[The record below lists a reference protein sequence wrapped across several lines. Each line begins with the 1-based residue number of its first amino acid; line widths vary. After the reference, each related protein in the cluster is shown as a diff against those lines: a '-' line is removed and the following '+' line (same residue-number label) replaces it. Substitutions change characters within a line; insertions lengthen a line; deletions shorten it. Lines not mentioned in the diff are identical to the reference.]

1 MARIEITIPKMLAEL
16 VRGDRVF
23 EVEGETIRDALDA
36 TCDRHPELRV
46 HIFDETGA
54 IRQHVSCFHNDRTA
68 HDLSAPTADGDRVV
82 VLQAVSGG

>member
-1 MARIEITIPKMLAEL
+1 MPTIEITIPKMLAEL
-16 VRGDRVF
+16 VRGERVF
-23 EVEGETIRDALDA
+23 AVEGATVAEALDA
-36 TCDRHPELRV
+36 TCRRHPELRV
-46 HIFDETGA
+46 HLFDEAGS